1 MMDQVTGQSADVRT
15 ARLDPGEGR
24 SRLFVA
30 AMVML
35 MLCGAESCAETYGLL
50 PERKTSALPAS
61 RVTALNAGVTP
72 IGRATRESADE
83 ADADRT
89 WWKRSAETAVESPR
103 SAPHT
108 AAKRRK
114 SLWSR
119 FREAATARTDDPR
132 APETRSPDGI
142 PSVEAAVEAELAR
155 QQHHNRVAPA
165 QTPPASGRKSSA
177 AMTTPAEASESSAL
191 HHTDA
196 ATGPGCHVLPGA
208 KRGGSA
214 PPRQGTQP
222 LTRAVQKPQLI
233 APPHANSP
241 IRLVSDVQTVDESSA
256 SPAPR
261 TAGVGDAIPFAG
273 NLLQQFQAAPPAP
286 PAPAPEELR
295 VPIQRPPQ
303 DARIEIS
310 SRDDRVSMVVR
321 EGPISHVLGLIAEQH
336 GLNLVTA
343 EDVTGSVSVTLNDVS
358 LESALNAILGVNGYT
373 WTRQHDI
380 IIVSSLSTESS
391 AGASSQGREL
401 RVFNLNY
408 LAAADADAVVQ
419 GLLSPVGKSFT
430 IQSDPLDKLRTREQL
445 VVEDLPAYLHRIS
458 SYLAQADCPP
468 RQVQIEAHIL
478 QIDLSDDTRHGV
490 DFEALLARIDSARIG
505 LETTGFTNPDES
517 PAFFFGVDGTDMNV
531 LMQAIKSTSNAKT
544 LASPKVLVVNG
555 QEARIQIGAQLGFLV
570 TTTTQTS
577 TLQEVQ
583 FLDVGVVLRVTPQ
596 IAEDGRILMTVK
608 PQVSTGEVNPLT
620 GLPQEETTE
629 VETTVMLNNGKGM
642 VIGGLIQEADT
653 EDQSKLPIAGDLW
666 LVGKLFRRVRT
677 IRSRSEIVIAL
688 VPRLVPYTPA
698 YAAQEEDRLL
708 RATSPLL
715 GPHLERVDRRPLEP
729 ELPDA
734 MRNPRRFDPERAKD
748 WFRQHGDPYPYPK
761 THYFPSADGDVNMYG
776 YFPRDPEV
784 LGGHETYFEQWP
796 AEGAPPIY
804 APPPSAPTRPAD
816 AFPPPAP
823 PFAPPQ

>member
-1 MMDQVTGQSADVRT
+1 M
-15 ARLDPGEGR
+15 
-24 SRLFVA
+24 
-30 AMVML
+30 
-35 MLCGAESCAETYGLL
+35 
-50 PERKTSALPAS
+50 
-61 RVTALNAGVTP
+61 
-72 IGRATRESADE
+72 I
-83 ADADRT
+83 
-89 WWKRSAETAVESPR
+89 
-103 SAPHT
+103 
-108 AAKRRK
+108 
-114 SLWSR
+114 
-119 FREAATARTDDPR
+119 
-132 APETRSPDGI
+132 
-142 PSVEAAVEAELAR
+142 
-155 QQHHNRVAPA
+155 
-165 QTPPASGRKSSA
+165 
-177 AMTTPAEASESSAL
+177 
-191 HHTDA
+191 
-196 ATGPGCHVLPGA
+196 
-208 KRGGSA
+208 A
-214 PPRQGTQP
+214 PPR
-222 LTRAVQKPQLI
+222 A
-233 APPHANSP
+233 HSP
-241 IRLVSDVQTVDESSA
+241 IRLVSDERSADAPNSS
-256 SPAPR
+256 PVPR
-261 TAGVGDAIPFAG
+261 TAGVADAIPFAG
-273 NLLQQFQAAPPAP
+273 NLLQQFQSPPPP

-295 VPIQRPPQ
+295 VPIQRAPQ

-310 SRDDRVSMVVR
+310 SQDDRVSMVVR
-321 EGPISHVLGLIAEQH
+321 EGPINDVLGLIAEQH

-343 EDVTGSVSVTLNDVS
+343 EDVTGTVSVTLNNVS

-373 WTRQHDI
+373 WARQHDI
-380 IIVSSLSTESS
+380 IVVSSLSTETS

-419 GLLSPVGKSFT
+419 GLLSPVGKSF
-430 IQSDPLDKLRTREQL
+430 IVQSDPLDKLRTREQL
-445 VVEDLPAYLHRIS
+445 VVEDLPVYLHRIGT
-458 SYLAQADCPP
+458 YLAQSDCPP

-490 DFEALLARIDSARIG
+490 DFQALLARIDSARIG

-531 LMQAIKSTSNAKT
+531 LMQAIKSTTNAKT

-596 IAEDGRILMTVK
+596 ISEDGRILMTVK
-608 PQVSTGEVNPLT
+608 PEVSTGEVNPLT

-629 VETTVMLNNGKGM
+629 IETTVMLNNGKGM

-677 IRSRSEIVIAL
+677 VRSRSEIVIAL
-688 VPRLVPYTPA
+688 VPRLVPYTPS
-698 YAAQEEDRLL
+698 YSAQEEDRLL

-715 GPHLERVDRRPLEP
+715 GPHLERIDRRPLEP

-734 MRNPRRFDPERAKD
+734 IRNPRRFDPERAKD

-761 THYFPSADGDVNMYG
+761 THYFPSADGDVDMYG

-784 LGGHETYFEQWP
+784 LSGHETYFEQWP
-796 AEGAPPIY
+796 ADGPPPMY
-804 APPPSAPTRPAD
+804 APPPSAPTQPAD
-816 AFPPPAP
+816 DFPPPAP
-823 PFAPPQ
+823 PLTPQQ